1 MSGTFRERAAARAN
15 ERERAQAEREYN
27 ERRSGG
33 IEERARQREAEAAQR
48 RDRVRA
54 EQAARR
60 EAQVRARAQADVE
73 RFNRPPRIVPYEERL
88 PTATPRETQ
97 AGGGGGGRLPPP
109 NAPTALPAPEGRA
122 GLPAPRGGLPA
133 TTPGQIP
140 LTTPRMP
147 LGAGAGL
154 AATAGPALQQMTSDY
169 LSRRIG
175 EAEAANP
182 AALRRAAAAA
192 DRLQQDP
199 EGTDVA
205 AAAREMPREN
215 DNTLPTRPRPPAR
228 NQSGGGSRARGTSE
242 ADRLNEISWAL
253 SQGERPRGAEATNI
267 ARRMG
272 IEGYKK
278 GGLIGAKKAAPK
290 KMVKPVK
297 KAAGGSIKAAAG
309 PKVPGRAPG
318 RPATAVKPM
327 GTKPLAKAMAGRKPT
342 PMPAFKKG
350 GKVAAK
356 KGRR

>member
-1 MSGTFRERAAARAN
+1 MSGTFRERAAAREN
-15 ERERAQAEREYN
+15 ERERARAEREYN

-33 IEERARQREAEAAQR
+33 MEERARQREAEAAQR

-54 EQAARR
+54 EQTARR
-60 EAQVRARAQADVE
+60 EAQIRARAQADVE

-88 PTATPRETQ
+88 PAATPRETQ

-109 NAPTALPAPEGRA
+109 SGPLSLPAPEAGGG
-122 GLPAPRGGLPA
+122 GLPAARGGLPA

-147 LGAGAGL
+147 SAAGSLVGRL
-154 AATAGPALQQMTSDY
+154 AGPVGAAGTVMRPSPTNVGEREELQREIERMGAEQRMNEADSD
-169 LSRRIG
+169 SAR
-175 EAEAANP
+175 AAP
-182 AALRRAAAAA
+182 AVGTAQRRAA
-192 DRLQQDP
+192 P
-199 EGTDVA
+199 VG
-205 AAAREMPREN
+205 
-215 DNTLPTRPRPPAR
+215 
-228 NQSGGGSRARGTSE
+228 RGRGASE
-242 ADRLNEISWAL
+242 ADRLNEISLAL
-253 SQGERPRGAEATNI
+253 ARGERPQGAEATNI

-278 GGLIGAKKAAPK
+278 GGLIGAKKVAPK
-290 KMVKPVK
+290 KVAAKPAKPVK
-297 KAAGGSIKAAAG
+297 RAAGGAIPAVAG

-327 GTKPLAKAMAGRKPT
+327 GTKPMAKAMKGRKPT

>member
-1 MSGTFRERAAARAN
+1 MSGTFRERAAAREN
-15 ERERAQAEREYN
+15 ERERARAEREYN

-73 RFNRPPRIVPYEERL
+73 RFNRPSRIVPYEERL
-88 PTATPRETQ
+88 PAATPRETQ

-109 NAPTALPAPEGRA
+109 NAQAALPAPEGRA
-122 GLPAPRGGLPA
+122 NLPAPRGGLPA

-147 LGAGAGL
+147 LGMGAGAGL
-154 AATAGPALQQMTSDY
+154 AATAGPALQRMTSDY

-192 DRLQQDP
+192 DRIQQDP
-199 EGTDVA
+199 EGTDAA

-215 DNTLPTRPRPPAR
+215 DNTLPTPPRPPVR
-228 NQSGGGSRARGTSE
+228 NQSGGGGRARGTSE
-242 ADRLNEISWAL
+242 ADRLNEISLTLAR
-253 SQGERPRGAEATNI
+253 GERHQGAEAANI
-267 ARRMG
+267 ARRIG

-278 GGLIGAKKAAPK
+278 GGLIGAK
-290 KMVKPVK
+290 KPVK

-327 GTKPLAKAMAGRKPT
+327 GTKPMAKAMKGRKPT

>member
-27 ERRSGG
+27 ERRAGG

-122 GLPAPRGGLPA
+122 GLPAPRGSLPA

-147 LGAGAGL
+147 SAAGSLVGRM
-154 AATAGPALQQMTSDY
+154 AGPVGAVGTVMRPSPTNVGEREELQREIERMGAEQRMN
-169 LSRRIG
+169 
-175 EAEAANP
+175 EADADSARAAP
-182 AALRRAAAAA
+182 AVGTAQRRA
-192 DRLQQDP
+192 
-199 EGTDVA
+199 V
-205 AAAREMPREN
+205 
-215 DNTLPTRPRPPAR
+215 PA
-228 NQSGGGSRARGTSE
+228 GRGRGASE

-278 GGLIGAKKAAPK
+278 GGVIGAK
-290 KMVKPVK
+290 KPVK

-327 GTKPLAKAMAGRKPT
+327 GTKPMAKAMKGRKPT

-356 KGRR
+356 KGRGR